1 MRHILRQTALTLASF
16 AFLYALIGGLSFLV
30 FPDPARGARDFQAAD
45 HTLFMTVPKYV
56 FLGRSILDGLGNKV
70 LLVGASNTGVG
81 FIQTSMQSKLPCAQ
95 ISNLGM
101 GGANISEV
109 KQVIDLVHETQGT
122 REHGLNTF
130 VIGVWYGMFV
140 DSETRYAD
148 PDRPRGETDL
158 DIERYRYGFYRRTP
172 DGPVAVLPPRWL
184 DAGVLAL
191 RPLLLVEKAAR
202 EARAGVNL
210 LLTGRR
216 SAQRTEAER
225 EAVVMS
231 DAEKK
236 KALDYWKESMG
247 FKSEISDAQV
257 ALLGRT
263 IEGLLASGEKVAL
276 IDLPIP
282 AWHRDASPYQG
293 NYEQKIQELSE
304 KFKSRPNFVFMSM
317 SDLDGNEDYS
327 DEVHAKR
334 HLANVWSNRLAGVLN
349 SFVCSEPSTKPRIS
363 LGAPEKATAS
373 SDQ

>member
-231 DAEKK
+231 DAEKRK
-236 KALDYWKESMG
+236 RSTIGRKAWGSRARSPMPRSLCSGAQSRGYLLPERRLRSSTFRSPLGIGMRVHIKETTN
-247 FKSEISDAQV
+247 
-257 ALLGRT
+257 R
-263 IEGLLASGEKVAL
+263 
-276 IDLPIP
+276 
-282 AWHRDASPYQG
+282 
-293 NYEQKIQELSE
+293 
-304 KFKSRPNFVFMSM
+304 KFRSCPRSSRV
-317 SDLDGNEDYS
+317 G
-327 DEVHAKR
+327 
-334 HLANVWSNRLAGVLN
+334 
-349 SFVCSEPSTKPRIS
+349 RIS
-363 LGAPEKATAS
+363 S
-373 SDQ
+373 SCQ